1 MGKLTLR
8 QAAEWCGGA
17 VEEKYADV
25 EFLGAANDTRVM
37 QPGQLFIALQG
48 ARDGHDFIKKA
59 MDRGAAAALCS
70 RKVGDYPAIYVDDPR
85 IALGRIAREELKRIG
100 AKVVA
105 VTGSVGKSTTKE
117 MVAAVLEQA
126 FVTSKT
132 PANHNNDIGM
142 PMAVLAMPEN
152 TEVAVLE
159 MGMNHFGEIAYLSQI
174 ARPDVAVIINI
185 GTAHIEFLGT
195 QEGIRQA
202 KMEIV
207 EGMTPHG
214 MLLLNGDD
222 FLLRNLD
229 KEPQQRVTYF
239 GSSEGCAVRAFDV
252 NQDGDYLRFRV
263 EAGRLSFPV
272 KMLLEGEHYV
282 NDALAAVT
290 VGLKLG
296 VLPEKIQAGLS
307 QFRNISG
314 RQEIIQ
320 AGGMTIIKDCYN
332 AGPESMA
339 AALAVLGKKQGRR
352 IAVLGDMLEL
362 GDCTQAEHYR
372 VGRIAAE
379 KADFV
384 FAYGPNS
391 GRIIS
396 GTITGGMP
404 ETRGRAFTNREE
416 LVAAGRRELLPEGE
430 DVRLAEL
437 ARRPLLLYRRWEHI
451 ALRLFAER
459 GLSPQILL
467 KGDGADT
474 IAALAARGLG
484 IGLLPQSAV
493 RALSGADFAVR
504 RIEGGAI
511 RTTVTAVR
519 LARAEPSPA
528 AQACWEFLARRA
540 EPDAQESAPAGKDR
554 A

>member
-1 MGKLTLR
+1 MGKITLR
-8 QAAEWCGGA
+8 QAADWCGGT
-17 VEEKYADV
+17 VEEKYADID
-25 EFLGAANDTRVM
+25 FLGAGNDTRTIR
-37 QPGQLFIALQG
+37 PGQLFIALQG
-48 ARDGHDFIKKA
+48 ARDGHDFIGKA
-59 MDRGAAAALCS
+59 MERGAAAALCS
-70 RKVGDYPAIYVDDPR
+70 RRVGDYPAIYVDDPR
-85 IALGRIAREELKRIG
+85 TALGKVAREELKRIG

-117 MVAAVLEQA
+117 MIAAVLEQA

-159 MGMNHFGEIAYLSQI
+159 MGMNHFGEISYLSQI
-174 ARPDVAVIINI
+174 AKPDVAVIINI
-185 GTAHIEFLGT
+185 GIAHIEFLGT

-207 EGMTPHG
+207 DGMSPHG

-229 KEPQQRVTYF
+229 REPAQRVTYF
-239 GSSEGCAVRAFDV
+239 GASEGCAVRGSDAC
-252 NQDGDYLRFRV
+252 QDGDYLSFRV
-263 EAGRLSFPV
+263 EAGRLTFPV
-272 KMLLEGEHYV
+272 RMRLEGEHYV

-296 VLPEKIQAGLS
+296 VLPKKIQAGLA

-379 KADFV
+379 NADYV
-384 FAYGPNS
+384 FAYGPNAR
-391 GRIIS
+391 RIIS

-404 ETRGRAFTNREE
+404 EDRGMAFTEKDR
-416 LVAAGRRELLPEGE
+416 LVASLKRIAKPGDVLLFKASHGIHLE
-430 DVRLAEL
+430 DVLDA
-437 ARRPLLLYRRWEHI
+437 
-451 ALRLFAER
+451 F
-459 GLSPQILL
+459 
-467 KGDGADT
+467 
-474 IAALAARGLG
+474 LG
-484 IGLLPQSAV
+484 
-493 RALSGADFAVR
+493 
-504 RIEGGAI
+504 E
-511 RTTVTAVR
+511 
-519 LARAEPSPA
+519 E
-528 AQACWEFLARRA
+528 
-540 EPDAQESAPAGKDR
+540 K
-554 A
+554 